1 MTWEKIYT
9 GKDNCVGEWVWT
21 KENCVKMSGETGED
35 DRKRKMAGEIN
46 GNNEAPQ
53 ETVILKNKM
62 MEIKNARENVKEDL
76 GDKR

>member
-1 MTWEKIYT
+1 
-9 GKDNCVGEWVWT
+9 
-21 KENCVKMSGETGED
+21 MSGEREEG
-35 DRKRKMAGEIN
+35 DRKREMAGEIN

-62 MEIKNARENVKEDL
+62 MEIKNARENVKGDL